1 MIASFQMSY
10 LTHASQDDDAGRH
23 FIAPLF
29 NAPAFDC
36 STSNSVRQS
45 AESGTNFG
53 MVSKLPPQ
61 YCTVSFACST
71 ESAEGMASIIKLV
84 EKLRDLQRIVLPT
97 QVVEAPDG

>member
-1 MIASFQMSY
+1 MIASFQISY

-53 MVSKLPPQ
+53 
-61 YCTVSFACST
+61 
-71 ESAEGMASIIKLV
+71 IKAATLILHRV
-84 EKLRDLQRIVLPT
+84 IRMFHRICR
-97 QVVEAPDG
+97 GNGIHH

>member
-1 MIASFQMSY
+1 MPADTLLLHCSMHPLSIAAPQIQC
-10 LTHASQDDDAGRH
+10 ASLPNPER
-23 FIAPLF
+23 I
-29 NAPAFDC
+29 
-36 STSNSVRQS
+36 S
-45 AESGTNFG
+45 
-53 MVSKLPPQ
+53 VSKLPPQ